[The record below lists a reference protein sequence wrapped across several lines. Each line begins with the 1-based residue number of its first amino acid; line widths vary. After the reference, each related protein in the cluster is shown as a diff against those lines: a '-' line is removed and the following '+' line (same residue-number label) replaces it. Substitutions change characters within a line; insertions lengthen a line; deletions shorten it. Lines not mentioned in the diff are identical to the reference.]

1 MDFNSM
7 KVAEL
12 REYAKKQ
19 NIDVKGMKKAEIISA
34 LTSEPD
40 LVSADVIEP
49 GAEITLQVSTNCVP
63 GTLSANFDAIEEL
76 VDKII
81 APYEN
86 WKPNPEDKEEIA
98 QVKREREHISSIK
111 KSFNQHCD
119 DAIKGYSEPLN
130 LFKDRK
136 KSILSKL
143 DSTYRSL
150 KDCEDQ
156 ADEAR
161 RDWIKDQ
168 LKEHYESY
176 AGILIDV
183 VPYEKIH
190 DNKWTN
196 KTFGEK
202 KAEQELEAK
211 VDQIASDWITL
222 KDANLEYYNEAEAYF
237 FETLNLGEAIAKA
250 KSLADQ
256 KRKIAEMKSEIAE
269 YQQEEPVHVE
279 APIQVKEPVPVLPV
293 EQPKQVVQEEVP
305 KPWVILIKEA
315 TYSQCMKAGKLLREA
330 GITGVFKQGDLED
343 VYRRE
348 IANG

>member
-19 NIDVKGMKKAEIISA
+19 NIDTKGMKKAEIISA

-49 GAEITLQVSTNCVP
+49 GSELTLQVSTNCIP
-63 GTLSANFDAIEEL
+63 GTLSANFDAIEQL

-86 WKPNPEDKEEIA
+86 WKPNPEDKQEVE

-111 KSFNQHCD
+111 KNFKQNCD
-119 DAIKGYSEPLN
+119 DAIRGYSEPLN
-130 LFKDRK
+130 LFKDREK
-136 KSILSKL
+136 AILSKL

-161 RDWIKDQ
+161 RDWVKDQ
-168 LKEHYESY
+168 LKDHYEAY
-176 AGILIDV
+176 AGFLVDV

-190 DNKWTN
+190 DRRWTN

-211 VDQIASDWITL
+211 IDEIASKWNML
-222 KDANLEYYNEAEAYF
+222 KEMKLEFYDEAEAYF
-237 FETLNLGEAIAKA
+237 FETLNLEQAVSKA
-250 KSLADQ
+250 KNLADQ
-256 KRKIAEMKSEIAE
+256 KRKVAEMKSEMSE
-269 YQQEEPVHVE
+269 YQPSEPASIPKPVSPKPVQNPVSPKPVVIQDEPVFS
-279 APIQVKEPVPVLPV
+279 
-293 EQPKQVVQEEVP
+293 
-305 KPWVILIKEA
+305 WVILVGEA
-315 TYSQCMKAGKLLREA
+315 THSQCMEAGKLLRQA
-330 GITGVFKQGDLED
+330 GITGVFKRGNLEE

-348 IANG
+348 VANG

>member
-49 GAEITLQVSTNCVP
+49 GTELSLQVSTNCIP
-63 GTLSANFDAIEEL
+63 GTLSANFDAIEKL

-86 WKPNPEDKEEIA
+86 WKPNPEDKQEVE
-98 QVKREREHISSIK
+98 QVKREREYISSIK
-111 KSFNQHCD
+111 KNFKQNCD

-130 LFKDRK
+130 LFKDREK
-136 KSILSKL
+136 AILTKL

-150 KDCEDQ
+150 KDYEDQ

-168 LKEHYESY
+168 LKDHYEAY
-176 AGILIDV
+176 AGFLVDV

-190 DNKWTN
+190 DRKWTN

-211 VDQIASDWITL
+211 VDQIASDWKNL
-222 KDANLEYYNEAEAYF
+222 KETKLEYYDEAEAYF
-237 FETLNLGEAIAKA
+237 FETLSLGEALAKA
-250 KSLADQ
+250 KSLAEQ
-256 KRKIAEMKSEIAE
+256 KRKVAEMKSEMAE
-269 YQQEEPVHVE
+269 YQQEEPAHVE
-279 APIQVKEPVPVLPV
+279 TPIPVKEPIHVRPV
-293 EQPKQVVQEEVP
+293 EQPKQVIQEEVLT
-305 KPWVILIKEA
+305 PWVILIKEA
-315 TYSQCMKAGKLLREA
+315 TYSQCMEAGKLLRQA
-330 GITGVFKQGDLED
+330 GITGVFKQGNLQD
-343 VYRRE
+343 VYMRE
-348 IANG
+348 VANG